1 MSKEPTGAEGSTRY
15 LPKNISF
22 NLGKKCSENHL
33 TYSDGNQSQQW
44 RNSGAAVS
52 VQVHHLIVIIDILYT
67 LVFCYVVQSLKP
79 AVFIVCKSTKKLQKS
94 SKPANWLECFFCFNP
109 LSGRLEKI
117 LLIVLTMHYTNKQK
131 KRSFVTQEVAGR
143 LKKLLWSVGGV
154 RVYPFTFKTK
164 LKLKWKQTTTMK
176 INRAARCSGGLR
188 LADLGNDGETT
199 NQPREGAVLRST
211 SGGGCEGRKE
221 RRRNSLFS
229 TSPLLFSKDLWCVQG
244 YCCENDKDCRVCVC
258 DRERELGDGVSK
270 WLFSLVFKY
279 WTFILLML
287 V

>member
-1 MSKEPTGAEGSTRY
+1 
-15 LPKNISF
+15 
-22 NLGKKCSENHL
+22 
-33 TYSDGNQSQQW
+33 
-44 RNSGAAVS
+44 
-52 VQVHHLIVIIDILYT
+52 
-67 LVFCYVVQSLKP
+67 
-79 AVFIVCKSTKKLQKS
+79 
-94 SKPANWLECFFCFNP
+94 
-109 LSGRLEKI
+109 
-117 LLIVLTMHYTNKQK
+117 MHYTNKQK
-131 KRSFVTQEVAGR
+131 KRSLVTQEVAGR

-199 NQPREGAVLRST
+199 NQPREGAVCTLHKWRRMW
-211 SGGGCEGRKE
+211 RKE
-221 RRRNSLFS
+221 GTEEKFYFFP